1 MGQNMV
7 GWLEFTN
14 RAPKGTEIMLQ
25 FGEVLQ
31 DGNFYRDNLRTAK
44 CEYRYISDGEVKKIR
59 PYFTFYGFRYVKLT
73 KWEGDVNLEDFTG
86 LVLYS
91 DMEQTGNITTDNPL
105 VNRLFLNALWGQ
117 KGNFLDVPTDCPQRD
132 ERMGWTG
139 DAQVFSGTAA
149 FNMDVYA
156 FFDKYLYD
164 LKQEQKA
171 RGGNV
176 PVVVPAHDVKQNG
189 SCAWGTLR

>member
-1 MGQNMV
+1 MS
-7 GWLEFTN
+7 EH
-14 RAPKGTEIMLQ
+14 
-25 FGEVLQ
+25 
-31 DGNFYRDNLRTAK
+31 LRKLK

-149 FNMDVYA
+149 FNMDV
-156 FFDKYLYD
+156 FLIITVSLQQTK
-164 LKQEQKA
+164 
-171 RGGNV
+171 G
-176 PVVVPAHDVKQNG
+176 
-189 SCAWGTLR
+189 C